1 MDNLENNLPTQ
12 TEAEPLPTQFDSLRQ
27 LVVSMLVLLIVISGT
42 LNVFLLR
49 QAKTS
54 RQELEAFRPQVNAI
68 VAQYQKNIGPAM
80 DEFVRKLVGY
90 GKTHPDFDP
99 ILSRYLPKPSVP
111 GPTPIPAPAPAAPA
125 SVNKK

>member
-1 MDNLENNLPTQ
+1 MDNLENNPPAQTEPESLPTQ
-12 TEAEPLPTQFDSLRQ
+12 YDSLRQ
-27 LVVSMLVLLIVISGT
+27 LVLSVLVLVIVISGT

-54 RQELEAFRPQVNAI
+54 SQELETFRPQVNAI

-80 DEFVRKLVGY
+80 DDFVHKLVGY

-99 ILSRYLPKPSVP
+99 ILTRYLPKPWP
-111 GPTPIPAPAPAAPA
+111 AGPTPFQAPAAPA
-125 SVNKK
+125 NVNKK